1 MVYNEAGQYE
11 KSIKF
16 LEENQKYILD
26 KLTLEEMRA
35 DSSWKGNQKAK
46 AIKIYEDLI
55 ERNPDNLIYY
65 KKLEECLNLSNKYL
79 FMMSNNFQSEF
90 WSDKLMNQV

>member
-1 MVYNEAGQYE
+1 MVYSEGGHYE

-16 LEENQKYILD
+16 LEDNQKYILD

-35 DSSWKGNQKAK
+35 DSCVKANQKAK

-55 ERNPDNLIYY
+55 ERNPDNLVYY
-65 KKLEECLNLSNKYL
+65 KKLEECLNLSKGFKSIEAFL
-79 FMMSNNFQSEF
+79 A
-90 WSDKLMNQV
+90 

>member
-1 MVYNEAGQYE
+1 MVYSEGGHYE

-26 KLTLEEMRA
+26 KLTLEEARA
-35 DSSWKGNQKAK
+35 DSCVKANQKAK

-65 KKLEECLNLSNKYL
+65 KKLEECLSLSKIFLLIIYFWGSFKINNLSNEK
-79 FMMSNNFQSEF
+79 M
-90 WSDKLMNQV
+90 